1 MGEIAI
7 GTCGYS
13 YYDPG
18 EGWKEEYESKLAAYA
33 DAFAVGEINR
43 TFYTLPQ
50 VSTTERWRREAGEE
64 FEFTMKA
71 WQALTHPTSSPTWNS
86 HRENLTDEQEAGFG
100 YLRPTAVVEEAWK
113 ETKQRAE
120 ALEARVVVLQTP
132 PSFDA
137 SDGHEESMRELLSR
151 IDRDGLVLAWEPRGD
166 WPDNPDRVAA
176 ICADL
181 DLVHVVD
188 LMRRQPLSDHDVAY
202 VRLHGL
208 NEDPY
213 DYDYEYSED
222 ELDDLADRLHAL
234 AEDHDR
240 VYCMFNNFEM
250 YDDASALSQRID
262 R

>member
-18 EGWKEEYESKLAAYA
+18 EGWKDEYESKLAAYA
-33 DAFAVGEINR
+33 DTFAVGEINR

-50 VSTTERWRREAGEE
+50 VSTTERWRREAGEA
-64 FEFTMKA
+64 FEFTVKA
-71 WQALTHPTSSPTWNS
+71 WQALTHPTSSPTWNG
-86 HRENLTDEQEAGFG
+86 HREDLTDEQEADFG
-100 YLRPTAVVEEAWK
+100 YLSPTAVVEEAWT

-120 ALEARVVVLQTP
+120 ALEASVVVLQTP

-137 SDGHEESMRELLSR
+137 SDSHEANMRELLSR
-151 IDRDGLVLAWEPRGD
+151 IDRDGLALAWEPRGD
-166 WPDNPDRVAA
+166 WPDNPDRVAT

-188 LMRRQPLSDHDVAY
+188 LMRREPLSDHDVAY

-213 DYDYEYSED
+213 DYDYQYSED
-222 ELDDLADRLHAL
+222 ELDDMADRLQAL
-234 AEDHDR
+234 ADGHSR
-240 VYCMFNNFEM
+240 VYCMFNNFGM
-250 YDDASALSQRID
+250 YDNARALSQRID